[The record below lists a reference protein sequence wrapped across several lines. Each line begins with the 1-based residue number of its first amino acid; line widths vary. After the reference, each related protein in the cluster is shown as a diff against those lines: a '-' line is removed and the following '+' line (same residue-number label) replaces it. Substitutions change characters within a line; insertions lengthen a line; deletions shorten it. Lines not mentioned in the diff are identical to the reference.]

1 MWIVIVIRKL
11 GDQIW
16 GVVSRQHIFSHQWR
30 TSRVDVQGSRLHCKH
45 LKCFPK
51 TTLKRNFQLYLFTK
65 HQYVERTKVSSLLK
79 IPAEELKEIFA
90 GISKLQTHSKG
101 WELTLPTDHD
111 FMSKHADL
119 VQRQNLFWEHRFHQ
133 LSQFLN
139 QPSRQRRKSKSASES
154 DGGGGKTRTSSV
166 SW

>member
-1 MWIVIVIRKL
+1 M
-11 GDQIW
+11 
-16 GVVSRQHIFSHQWR
+16 
-30 TSRVDVQGSRLHCKH
+30 QGSRLHCKH